1 MLKRP
6 VPSVDRGAGLD
17 GGDVMK
23 TIKSNNLERKEKM
36 KRSMKTTFFVAV
48 AAAITIW
55 FVAPVLSQGKSADNM
70 QILREKVKADKKL
83 LVATNMNLTE
93 SEAKEF
99 WPVYE
104 WYQKKLTAINQRIG
118 KLIDSYAAD
127 YGSNT
132 LTNEKAK
139 KLTDELVAIGKA
151 EAELQAES
159 VPKLSK
165 VLPAKKVLRYL
176 QIENKIRA
184 AVKYELAANI
194 PLVE

>member
-1 MLKRP
+1 MIEEMAWMGKLHEDYKRK
-6 VPSVDRGAGLD
+6 GKI
-17 GGDVMK
+17 MK
-23 TIKSNNLERKEKM
+23 
-36 KRSMKTTFFVAV
+36 KRLSIVLVTLSMI
-48 AAAITIW
+48 AAITIW
-55 FVAPVLSQGKSADNM
+55 FVAPVLSQDKPADNM

-83 LVATNMNLTE
+83 LVAANMDLTE
-93 SEAKEF
+93 SEAKGF

-104 WYQKKLTAINQRIG
+104 WYQEKLTAINQRIG

-127 YGSNT
+127 YGANA
-132 LTNEKAK
+132 LTNGKAK
-139 KLTDELVAIGKA
+139 ELTDELVAIGKA
-151 EAELQAES
+151 ETELQAES